1 MKRILI
7 VLFTLLCSSIITKA
21 QSGWQ
26 TTSFDADELKD
37 QEAYSA
43 FFYTDDDGNRLT
55 MWSNEDDYFRI
66 TSSSHIFNYELTTS
80 ALKIV
85 NVTVGLYDKDNNLIE
100 KIKMT
105 FWPNDD
111 DPAKAISSY
120 LMPKDKKKG
129 RKVMQYLKNEEGYIR
144 LLAPLY
150 RSNSGLDLKVPC
162 IKSAVQKQQATKKTT
177 YEVIYQGVCDVI
189 LAKKSI
195 IGLSDSVSI
204 DNYNIRINEWMKRHG
219 QLAIEKDIES
229 VTPHYTVLHVTQPV
243 APKWVVITR
252 GQGRANLEYD
262 IVVDIDT
269 INNTGEWYIDNIMY
283 VFSVSGDIDN
293 SIPTSVIDE
302 MIAELEI
309 LVDLCEDKGFTEF
322 YIDDYFFQQVKNS
335 QGNTKKTRKYLDLY
349 EVLLLKYTTDVL
361 DFPLSPNYK

>member
-7 VLFTLLCSSIITKA
+7 VLFALLCSSNITKA
-21 QSGWQ
+21 QSGWH
-26 TTSFDADELKD
+26 TTNFDADELKG
-37 QEAYSA
+37 QEAYA
-43 FFYTDDDGNRLT
+43 AYVYKDEDGNSLT

-66 TSSSHIFNYELTTS
+66 TSSSHIFNYVLTNN

-85 NVTVGLYDKDNNLIE
+85 HVTVGFYDKDNNLIE
-100 KIKMT
+100 KITMT

-111 DPAKAISSY
+111 NPAKAISSY

-150 RSNSGLDLKVPC
+150 RSNSDFDLRVPC
-162 IKSAVQKQQATKKTT
+162 VKSAAQKQQVETKSA
-177 YEVIYQGVCDVI
+177 YEIIYQGVNDVM
-189 LAKKSI
+189 LAKKTI
-195 IGLSDSVSI
+195 IGLSDAVSI

-219 QLAIEKDIES
+219 QLSIKKEIDS
-229 VTPHYTVLHVTQPV
+229 VAPHYTVLHIAQPV

-269 INNTGEWYIDNIMY
+269 INSTGKWYIDNIKY
-283 VFSVSGDIDN
+283 VFNISSDMDN

-302 MIAELEI
+302 MIAELEV

-322 YIDDYFFQQVKNS
+322 YIDDYFFQQVNNA
-335 QGNTKKTRKYLDLY
+335 QGNTAKTRKYLDLY
-349 EVLLLKYTTDVL
+349 EVLLLKYTSDVL
-361 DFPLSPNYK
+361 DFPLSPNAK

>member
-7 VLFTLLCSSIITKA
+7 VLFTLLCISIITKA

-150 RSNSGLDLKVPC
+150 RSNSGLDMRVPC
-162 IKSAVQKQQATKKTT
+162 IKSADKNQQEVTQSI
-177 YEVIYQGVCDVI
+177 YELIHKGVKEGIMRKV
-189 LAKKSI
+189 SI
-195 IGLSDSVSI
+195 ISLDDSVAI
-204 DNYNIRINEWMKRHG
+204 YNYNKRIDEWINKHPK
-219 QLAIEKDIES
+219 LSIIKETDS
-229 VTPHYTVLHVTQPV
+229 VNLNHIVLHINQSITPQW
-243 APKWVVITR
+243 AVITR
-252 GQGRANLEYD
+252 RQGVADLEYD
-262 IVVDIDT
+262 IVVDIDA
-269 INNTGEWYIDNIMY
+269 NNHAGEWYVDNIHY
-283 VFSVSGDIDN
+283 IFNISDN
-293 SIPTSVIDE
+293 LDYYSIPKPLIDD
-302 MIAELEI
+302 MITELEI
-309 LVDLCEDKGFTEF
+309 IVDLCADKGYTDF
-322 YIDDYFFQQVKNS
+322 YIDDAFFQQIKNA
-335 QGNTKKTRKYLDLY
+335 QGNANKMGKYLDLY
-349 EVLLLKYTTDVL
+349 EALLLKYSSDSI
-361 DFPLSPNYK
+361 DFPLYP